1 MLPTAKL
8 SRRHFTRTLA
18 AALALPHFTKSQTG
32 SQLRRPRF
40 NVFSLFRPQCLML
53 QSEAPLILHLNQT
66 DAGAEFHRIP
76 PAVLVQISTRSGNQL
91 EISSDNLTIT
101 AKAVRLT
108 STSGEDAAFT
118 LAVPPPALHGTI
130 RRRFQGTL
138 EVRSILNELQAVL
151 TMDTEAATA
160 SIVHAE
166 SPPEASPA
174 YLQAQAIVSRSF
186 LFAAN
191 AGHHGFDFC
200 DTTHCQFLREPP
212 PTGSAAAIATRATMN
227 LHLTFEDRSFAAM
240 YSRSCGGHTHT
251 LADLGLRIGNYPYY
265 AVDCPFC
272 LEHPEKWRREITIHP
287 ARSGNAS
294 PSIASMAGPCYL
306 LTISYRTA
314 RPNKAEA
321 SAMASAFASLEP
333 RPWQPADTLPIESSP
348 TSTPTQRFA
357 HSTDNP
363 LAPEIASC

>member
-1 MLPTAKL
+1 MLPTAKV

-18 AALALPHFTKSQTG
+18 AALALPHFAKSQTG

-40 NVFSLFRPQCLML
+40 NVFSLFRPQRLML

-76 PAVLVQISTRSGNQL
+76 PAVLVQISTLSGNQL

-101 AKAVRLT
+101 AKAIRLT

-251 LADLGLRIGNYPYY
+251 LADLGLPIGNYPYY

-272 LEHPEKWRREITIHP
+272 LEHPEQWRREINNAPRSERERLAFNRIHGWSMLPSNNFLQDGATQQGRGIGHGIGLCQLGAAALAADRYTADRILAHFYPNTTI
-287 ARSGNAS
+287 RQLDG
-294 PSIASMAGPCYL
+294 
-306 LTISYRTA
+306 
-314 RPNKAEA
+314 
-321 SAMASAFASLEP
+321 
-333 RPWQPADTLPIESSP
+333 
-348 TSTPTQRFA
+348 
-357 HSTDNP
+357 
-363 LAPEIASC
+363 